1 MTKKD
6 IIEKDT
12 KLLYHFLKE
21 KHIEKKFFEKY
32 KNVKRT
38 DEKEEDFS
46 LMTIKRWINI
56 NKNKG
61 DLYFEH
67 TSRQNSIIYD
77 VSQKYK
83 IPIDDY
89 IFKDFVCNPNLV
101 QKVDFFS
108 SWSLFPIVLA
118 DSNSSE
124 YDKWDNLVRNFIN
137 LKIMLYFMN
146 TFK

>member
-1 MTKKD
+1 MNKKD

-21 KHIEKKFFEKY
+21 NHIEKKFFEKY

-56 NKNKG
+56 NKNKS

>member
-21 KHIEKKFFEKY
+21 NHIEKKFFKKY
-32 KNVKRT
+32 KNIKRT
-38 DEKEEDFS
+38 DEQKEDFS

-61 DLYFEH
+61 DLYFESS
-67 TSRQNSIIYD
+67 TRQNSIIYD
-77 VSQKYK
+77 VSRKYN

-101 QKVDFFS
+101 QKVDFFA
-108 SWSLFPIVLA
+108 SWSIGPIVLA
-118 DSNSSE
+118 DSDSSE

-137 LKIMLYFMN
+137 LKIILYFMN
-146 TFK
+146 SFK